1 MIAVMPSKRKKSDGE
16 GENRTDERINHKSLV
31 DHIVEDLEAR
41 IIDGTLQ
48 PGERIVV
55 ETLCKTLSVSPT
67 PVREAFQIMENRGF
81 VIREPRKGVSVAPIT
96 EKEAQDIYKIR
107 ASIEGLAMSLAVKCR
122 PAGLVEALKKLHEK
136 MAAVAEKG
144 NEAAYQRLNQQFHE
158 MIVNACGNP
167 RLIRLIR
174 DFDKQTT
181 RYRAALMVW
190 PGWMENST
198 RIHGAIL
205 AAFETGDAG
214 AAEAIR
220 RGVVLGQIKRFSEIF
235 KNGEEE

>member
-1 MIAVMPSKRKKSDGE
+1 MQSRRGKSDADAD
-16 GENRTDERINHKSLV
+16 NRTDERINHKSLAE
-31 DHIVEDLEAR
+31 HIVEDLEAR

-55 ETLCKTLSVSPT
+55 DELCKTLSVSPT
-67 PVREAFQIMENRGF
+67 PVREAFQIMESRGF
-81 VIREPRKGVSVAPIT
+81 VIREPRKGISVARIT
-96 EKEAQDIYKIR
+96 RQEAQDIYKIR
-107 ASIEGLAMSLAVKCR
+107 ANIEGLAMSQAVQCQ
-122 PAGLVEALKKLHEK
+122 PPGLIEALKKLHEK
-136 MAAVAEKG
+136 MIRAAEKG
-144 NEAAYQRLNQQFHE
+144 SDAAYQRLNQKFHE
-158 MIVNACGNP
+158 LIVDSCGNP

-181 RYRAALMVW
+181 RYRAALMVG

-198 RIHGAIL
+198 RIHGAII
-205 AAFETGDAG
+205 AAFEAGDAE

-235 KNGEEE
+235 KNGEETT

>member
-1 MIAVMPSKRKKSDGE
+1 MQSRR
-16 GENRTDERINHKSLV
+16 RTFSTPVDERINQRSLAE
-31 DHIVEDLEAR
+31 HIVEDLEAR
-41 IIDGTLQ
+41 IIDGTLR
-48 PGERIVV
+48 PGQRIVV
-55 ETLCKTLSVSPT
+55 ETLCKTLAVSPT
-67 PVREAFQIMENRGF
+67 PVREAFQIMESRGF

-96 EKEAQDIYKIR
+96 EREAQDIYKIR
-107 ASIEGLAMSLAVKCR
+107 ANIEGLAMFLAVQCQ
-122 PAGLVEALKKLHEK
+122 PPGLLDAMKKLHGK
-136 MAAVAEKG
+136 MILAAEKG
-144 NEAAYQRLNQQFHE
+144 NDSAYQRLNRKFHE
-158 MIVNACGNP
+158 LIINSCDNP

-181 RYRAALMVW
+181 RYRVALMVG

-205 AAFETGDAG
+205 AAFQAGDAE

-235 KNGEEE
+235 KNEEKT